1 MKSVAV
7 TVGTSPTLLVA
18 ADDKYRKVYVHVT
31 GNTSVY
37 LGNSSVTTSTGLETE
52 KHTSPIEF
60 EVPSKETIYAVV
72 AADTVDVR
80 VMTPDVD

>member
-7 TVGTSPTLLVA
+7 TVGTTPTLLVA
-18 ADDKYRKVYVHVT
+18 ADDKYRKVYIPVT
-31 GNTSVY
+31 DNNTVY

-52 KHTSPIEF
+52 KHTTPIEF

-72 AADTVDVR
+72 VSGTVNVR

>member
-7 TVGTSPTLLVA
+7 TVGTTPTLLVA

-31 GNTSVY
+31 GNTAVY
-37 LGNSSVTTSTGLETE
+37 LGNSSVTTSTGIETE
-52 KHTSPIEF
+52 KHTTPIEF
-60 EVPSKETIYAVV
+60 EVPTKETIYAVC
-72 AADTVDVR
+72 DTGTVDVR

>member
-31 GNTSVY
+31 SNAAVY

-60 EVPSKETIYAVV
+60 EVPSKETIYAVCV
-72 AADTVDVR
+72 ADTVNVR

>member
-7 TVGTSPTLLVA
+7 TVGTTPTLLVA
-18 ADDKYRKVYVHVT
+18 ADDKYRKVYIHVT
-31 GNTSVY
+31 GNTAVY
-37 LGNSSVTTSTGLETE
+37 LGNSSVTTSIGLETE

-72 AADTVDVR
+72 VSGTVDVR

>member
-7 TVGTSPTLLVA
+7 TVGTTPTLLVA
-18 ADDKYRKVYVHVT
+18 ADDKYRKVYIHVT
-31 GNTSVY
+31 DNNTVY

-52 KHTSPIEF
+52 KHTTPIEF

-72 AADTVDVR
+72 VSGTVNVR